1 MKLLDKVRER
11 GYNVHDRKNE
21 FGSRVITID
30 GDGAWVRCVFR
41 RGCTLTDAKNKVQFL
56 QRSVRNL
63 LQDDRN
69 P

>member
-21 FGSRVITID
+21 FGSRVITIV

-41 RGCTLTDAKNKVQFL
+41 RGVHPDGCEEQG
-56 QRSVRNL
+56 SVFTTFRKEPFT
-63 LQDDRN
+63 R
-69 P
+69 